1 MESRINIKFDKWLL
15 LAVLV
20 LLALGV
26 FVIYTGSSH
35 AAMQKGLSPAYY
47 TIAHLKKI
55 AVGLC
60 ALCFGFFVDHRIWL
74 KIARVAFVV
83 CLGLLIAV
91 ILQGVSVKGAARWLD
106 LGFIKLQP
114 SEAMKLAI
122 FSLLA
127 MKLAAAGD
135 QMQSFKTGFL
145 RPMILVGLVAVILL
159 LQPNFSMVLMVV
171 ATAFVMLFV
180 AGTRLTHLVIPILAC
195 IPAAVYLAFSEG
207 YRQKRM
213 LAFLHPE
220 DYAQGDAYQLI
231 QSLISL
237 GNGGIFGTGIGQG
250 TQKLG
255 FVPESYKDAAFTIL
269 GEELGFIGTLCVLI
283 LFAVVAYRGFTIA
296 RNARSRFAKYFAV
309 ALTTSICLNAIF
321 HICVC
326 TGLMP
331 TTGQPLPFISFGG
344 TSLVVAL
351 LSVGI
356 LLNISRPTSGALIH
370 EDPIGPNGYS
380 VRYT

>member
-1 MESRINIKFDKWLL
+1 MEMHINMKFDKWLL

-35 AAMQKGLSPAYY
+35 AAMEKGFSPAYY
-47 TIAHLKKI
+47 TIVHIKKI
-55 AVGLC
+55 AMGLC
-60 ALCFGFFVDHRIWL
+60 ALCFGFFVDHRFWL
-74 KIARVAFVV
+74 KVARLGFIL

-91 ILQGVSVKGAARWLD
+91 LFQSVEVKGAARWLD
-106 LGFIKLQP
+106 LGFLKLQP

-122 FSLLA
+122 FALLSV
-127 MKLAAAGD
+127 KLADAGD
-135 QMQSFKTGFL
+135 QMQSFKVGFL
-145 RPMILVGLVAVILL
+145 RPMILVGMVALVLL

-171 ATAFVMLFV
+171 GTAFVMLFV
-180 AGTRLTHLVIPILAC
+180 AGTRLTHLVIPLLAC
-195 IPAAVYLAFSEG
+195 IPAAFFVAFFEE
-207 YRQKRM
+207 YRVKRIM
-213 LAFLHPE
+213 AFLHPE
-220 DYAQGDAYQLI
+220 QYAKGDAYQLI

-237 GNGGIFGTGIGQG
+237 GNGGLFGTGIGQG

-269 GEELGFIGTLCVLI
+269 GEELGFLGTLCVLI